1 MANPLQWCTRAS
13 EVKHRAILSFACTHD
28 QGFAPQ
34 CTRIEASAA
43 HPIGVLSQTATIAY
57 SAAITATNLEF
68 VRSAIHVSAS
78 QCSASRGVTHMKPIY
93 IATGI
98 AIFAA
103 LAFAI
108 GPDVVRYIKI
118 SAM

>member
-1 MANPLQWCTRAS
+1 
-13 EVKHRAILSFACTHD
+13 
-28 QGFAPQ
+28 
-34 CTRIEASAA
+34 
-43 HPIGVLSQTATIAY
+43 
-57 SAAITATNLEF
+57 
-68 VRSAIHVSAS
+68 
-78 QCSASRGVTHMKPIY
+78 MKAIY

>member
-1 MANPLQWCTRAS
+1 
-13 EVKHRAILSFACTHD
+13 
-28 QGFAPQ
+28 
-34 CTRIEASAA
+34 
-43 HPIGVLSQTATIAY
+43 
-57 SAAITATNLEF
+57 
-68 VRSAIHVSAS
+68 
-78 QCSASRGVTHMKPIY
+78 MKPIY

-108 GPDVVRYIKI
+108 GHDVVRYITI